1 MATAQNQKR
10 LSNVRYW
17 RYVFTPLLL
26 LVVVFGLYLLFT
38 MPDTQTTDYRRAM
51 AKAEELITS
60 SAMGAPVAIAIPSAP
75 ASNALNSLRLNP
87 SAIVESLRSMR
98 L

>member
-1 MATAQNQKR
+1 MANTKESKR

-17 RYVFTPLLL
+17 RYIFTPLLL

-38 MPDTQTTDYRRAM
+38 MPDTQTVDYRRAYS
-51 AKAEELITS
+51 KAEELITS
-60 SAMGAPVAIAIPSAP
+60 SAMGGPAASAAPSAP
-75 ASNALNSLRLNP
+75 NLRLDP
-87 SAIVESLRSMR
+87 SAIVESIRSMR

>member
-1 MATAQNQKR
+1 MANTKESKR
-10 LSNVRYW
+10 LSTVRYW

-38 MPDTQTTDYRRAM
+38 MPDTQTVDYKRAVS
-51 AKAEELITS
+51 KAEELITS
-60 SAMGAPVAIAIPSAP
+60 SAMGASVAIPSAP
-75 ASNALNSLRLNP
+75 RLSLDP